1 MLKET
6 VQKQMIDAMKSGN
19 KERKQALSNV
29 KAALTNKEI
38 ELRGK
43 GEMNEV
49 AEIEAVTKLVKQ
61 VKESIETCPKDRI
74 ETLNALKK
82 ELAVYEEFM
91 PAQMSEDEIKNT
103 LMSVIDKLGI
113 AGNATAKNKSM
124 IMMTL
129 MPLVKGK
136 ADGKLVNKIVTDY
149 LTKN

>member
-19 KERKQALSNV
+19 KERKQALSNI

-113 AGNATAKNKSM
+113 AGNATAKNKGM